1 MDQYKSLPS
10 ELHVVLANIRLASR
24 YHDFTIVLQRA
35 VSCYG
40 KLSQCGLVWRRIIH
54 LSCSVEVLALDI
66 TESISKYAGFFLG
79 WGGRKGPHSKMDWMK
94 KKSLFPPVQYKNLPS
109 ELHVDLGNIRLT
121 SNSSAKSRVLLRKY
135 FTMWSCLT
143 KNHSLVLLHG
153 SVSTWYHRVNFQVC
167 WFLLRVG
174 RSKGTPF

>member
-40 KLSQCGLVWRRIIH
+40 KLSQCGLVWQRIIH
-54 LSCSVEVLALDI
+54 LSCSKEVLALDI
-66 TESISKYAGFFLG
+66 TELISKYAGFFLG

-94 KKSLFPPVQYKNLPS
+94 KISFFPCSVQSLRKVFGSALAMHSECYALYTIKHTHSSLLGKIVHRSSPS
-109 ELHVDLGNIRLT
+109 ELFTFSCGRFP
-121 SNSSAKSRVLLRKY
+121 SSCRTALYLL
-135 FTMWSCLT
+135 
-143 KNHSLVLLHG
+143 
-153 SVSTWYHRVNFQVC
+153 
-167 WFLLRVG
+167 
-174 RSKGTPF
+174 